1 MITTDTISTTE
12 SRLGVKPNAAH
23 FEEQVRNHCKTSLEK
38 FESITR
44 YYALFHILFFSAFTV
59 ELLSFLLF
67 FSFFA
72 KSSLLA
78 FSLAIIFLTVF
89 SYFVLLFYF
98 QAKKPEQFIHL
109 REEYYGACK
118 QALSFERGVSE
129 THLSLSHSLRR
140 FASELHQQEANYY
153 SFLNRFTTLSL
164 LLKKFSIWLHWKD
177 VHKMKELLLF
187 LAINEHIQWV
197 KSEPTDL
204 EAHASL
210 ADTYCALSKLYMPP
224 NKAEM
229 VWVPPDYFSEETQ
242 QKFTS
247 AAERAIEE
255 FKILDDYAPN
265 DQWVHAQ
272 LASLYHDI
280 GLPEQEILEFEKMLK
295 IAPQDRQI
303 LFRLGVLYFQ
313 QGYNAKGLRVYE
325 QLKKSK
331 DKKAD
336 ELISYYDAYVI
347 SEA

>member
-1 MITTDTISTTE
+1 
-12 SRLGVKPNAAH
+12 
-23 FEEQVRNHCKTSLEK
+23 
-38 FESITR
+38 
-44 YYALFHILFFSAFTV
+44 
-59 ELLSFLLF
+59 
-67 FSFFA
+67 
-72 KSSLLA
+72 
-78 FSLAIIFLTVF
+78 
-89 SYFVLLFYF
+89 
-98 QAKKPEQFIHL
+98 
-109 REEYYGACK
+109 
-118 QALSFERGVSE
+118 
-129 THLSLSHSLRR
+129 
-140 FASELHQQEANYY
+140 
-153 SFLNRFTTLSL
+153 
-164 LLKKFSIWLHWKD
+164 
-177 VHKMKELLLF
+177 
-187 LAINEHIQWV
+187 
-197 KSEPTDL
+197 
-204 EAHASL
+204 
-210 ADTYCALSKLYMPP
+210 MPP

-347 SEA
+347 SDD